1 MNDTLKTIIK
11 IVAVIAIIWIA
22 IPLISFAFQLVIVVL
37 GVFLVYRGIKKL
49 INKTKENKGNS
60 SSFQGDN
67 QYNEQKKDDPIYD
80 MKDKNVIDVD
90 YKDVD

>member
-1 MNDTLKTIIK
+1 MDKKLNTYIERKVYMNDTLKTIIK

-49 INKTKENKGNS
+49 INKTKELV
-60 SSFQGDN
+60 
-67 QYNEQKKDDPIYD
+67 YRLDD
-80 MKDKNVIDVD
+80 V
-90 YKDVD
+90 

>member
-49 INKTKENKGNS
+49 INKTKDNKGNS
-60 SSFQGDN
+60 SSFQGDDK
-67 QYNEQKKDDPIYD
+67 YNEQQKDDPIYD